1 MKMRAVATFG
11 CVTAGVTVALLGA
24 PAASADD
31 ASFAR
36 EMKSIGFVQSTP
48 NLVSTAKSACYSLW
62 LNRPLYQVEE
72 RILRYTRVEPPLA
85 RQFFVTA
92 VREFCPQYSGVVG
105 PI

>member
-1 MKMRAVATFG
+1 MKMRAAATMG
-11 CVTAGVTVALLGA
+11 AITTGVTLALLGA

-31 ASFAR
+31 AGFAE
-36 EMKSIGFVQSTP
+36 EMQSIGFVQSTP
-48 NLVSTAKSACYSLW
+48 NLVSTAKSACYFLW
-62 LNRPLYQVEE
+62 LNRPPYQVEE

-92 VREFCPQYSGVVG
+92 VREFCPQYSGAVG